1 MLLNYVVYLTYKVGW
16 NRKKLTVG
24 IAWEKIVGKDVKSID
39 EKDIGEIKNILED
52 HIYIEKG
59 LVSKDRY
66 SVPKSFAERYEDD
79 HVILSLTEDEVKEKY
94 KDKSD

>member
-1 MLLNYVVYLTYKVGW
+1 M
-16 NRKKLTVG
+16 TVG
-24 IAWEKIVGKDVKSID
+24 IAWDKVVGKEVKSID